1 MASRV
6 IVHAAEPGA
15 MPAASV
21 AQRLRSGGM
30 KVLDQQ
36 EHMLL
41 VEGGMTEVSGALGGS
56 GWKVSE
62 PKEVPRPRTRP
73 EVLRKP

>member
-1 MASRV
+1 MGSRV

-15 MPAASV
+15 EPAASV
-21 AQRLRSGGM
+21 AQRLRSQGV

-36 EHMLL
+36 EHTML
-41 VEGGMTEVSGALGGS
+41 VEGGMSEVSGALGGS
-56 GWKVSE
+56 GWKASE
-62 PKEVPRPRTRP
+62 PKDVPRPRTRP